1 MWVGTNAGQIFVYN
15 ITLPEEENK
24 EEGLKAEMGKEIKL
38 RHKAPVVAIFVVDKE
53 GLPLLGDLADDDDK
67 GEEILGCFCCLV
79 NVLELVMCFFKQVF
93 LGGKNSELLAGFE
106 PRKK

>member
-38 RHKAPVVAIFVVDKE
+38 RHKAPVVNIFVVDKD
-53 GLPLLGDLADDDDK
+53 GLPILGDLP
-67 GEEILGCFCCLV
+67 EEGKKLV
-79 NVLELVMCFFKQVF
+79 SLW
-93 LGGKNSELLAGFE
+93 
-106 PRKK
+106 